1 MKAICASVLI
11 IAVFIGV
18 TYGSDYTPVDEPV
31 MKELEKVEKYYN
43 AKQYG
48 KARTLLDKVKEKY
61 IDKDPDMGMGYS
73 QMVRNYIKSLDGLIA
88 DKMGA
93 FNKNSPHFTGI
104 VTEKYTGP
112 YSGYFVVKQG
122 KRSRSF
128 LYDAGIIMVPDDGF
142 DKGDRVTVYYN
153 STALKR
159 SDDSFAEKVVVHK
172 KQEAKKGRKPN

>member
-11 IAVFIGV
+11 IAVIIGV
-18 TYGSDYTPVDEPV
+18 AYGSEYAPVDEPV

-43 AKQYG
+43 SKQYG
-48 KARTLLDKVKEKY
+48 KARTLLDKVRKKY
-61 IDKDPDMGMGYS
+61 IDNDPDMGMGYS
-73 QMVRNYIKSLDGLIA
+73 QMVRNSIKSLDGLIA

-93 FNKNSPHFTGI
+93 FNKNFPHFTGI

-122 KRSRSF
+122 KISRAF
-128 LYDAGIIMVPDDGF
+128 LYDAGIIMIPDDGF
-142 DKGDRVTVYYN
+142 RKGDRVTVYYN

-159 SDDSFAEKVVVHK
+159 SDDSFAEKVVIK
-172 KQEAKKGRKPN
+172 KQEAKKTRKSN